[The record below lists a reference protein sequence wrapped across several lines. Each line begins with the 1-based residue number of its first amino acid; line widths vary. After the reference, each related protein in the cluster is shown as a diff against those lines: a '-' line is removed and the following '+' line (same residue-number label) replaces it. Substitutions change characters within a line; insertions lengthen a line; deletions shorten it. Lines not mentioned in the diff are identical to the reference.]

1 MIGQDALYWIW
12 LAAKCGVASRYFDK
26 LIQKYPNPFDI
37 YRLESDEIEQLD
49 GLTDKQKDKLC
60 EKDLDASYEILK
72 YCKSN
77 KVDIVTYADR
87 RYPERLKNLQ
97 DPPILLYC
105 LGHFPNF
112 NESLCIAMV
121 GTRSMSEYG
130 KQSAYKIAYE
140 LSSAGALVVSG
151 MALGVD
157 GVAAA
162 GALSAGGRTVAVL
175 GCGVDTVYPKHH
187 KDLMEQIARHG
198 AVITE
203 YPPKEGPHG
212 YNFPK
217 RNRIIS
223 GLCQGTVVVEASLDS
238 GALITAKRAIEQ
250 GREVFA
256 IPGKIN
262 DEGAQG
268 PNSLIKEGAYAVL
281 TADDILKQYEFLYS
295 DLIDKKKLSRA
306 RMNIP
311 SADSALRKYGLLYAI
326 GGEDKAEEAFSVKGS
341 RKRKAQREQTEQ
353 KAADVPKKTE
363 TETPRTQ
370 SEAEPSNAA
379 LIASLDTN
387 TRRILESL
395 PLDKAISI
403 DKIVLDGIGVTELIT
418 ALTML
423 EIEGLVASLPGGL
436 FIRK

>member
-1 MIGQDALYWIW
+1 M
-12 LAAKCGVASRYFDK
+12 
-26 LIQKYPNPFDI
+26 
-37 YRLESDEIEQLD
+37 
-49 GLTDKQKDKLC
+49 
-60 EKDLDASYEILK
+60 
-72 YCKSN
+72 
-77 KVDIVTYADR
+77 
-87 RYPERLKNLQ
+87 
-97 DPPILLYC
+97 
-105 LGHFPNF
+105 
-112 NESLCIAMV
+112 
-121 GTRSMSEYG
+121 
-130 KQSAYKIAYE
+130 
-140 LSSAGALVVSG
+140 
-151 MALGVD
+151 
-157 GVAAA
+157 
-162 GALSAGGRTVAVL
+162 
-175 GCGVDTVYPKHH
+175 
-187 KDLMEQIARHG
+187 
-198 AVITE
+198 
-203 YPPKEGPHG
+203 
-212 YNFPK
+212 
-217 RNRIIS
+217 
-223 GLCQGTVVVEASLDS
+223 
-238 GALITAKRAIEQ
+238 
-250 GREVFA
+250 FA
-256 IPGKIN
+256 IPVKIN

-326 GGEDKAEEAFSVKGS
+326 GGEDKAEESFSVKGS
-341 RKRKAQREQTEQ
+341 RKSKAQSEQTEQ